1 MSDVKERITVSTFV
15 EKYNK
20 LTNAQLKDKY
30 VKEHVVKTYA
40 PLLSKMTILNLMNE
54 KSVVDE
60 NVKYIDL
67 VVSKLNFVMAILILY
82 TDIEP
87 DKSDEDKPL
96 TWDAYD
102 TLKSTGLLDKI
113 VQIIGEEEMEEL
125 LSVQKN
131 IMDTWHMQNKSIEAY
146 IANLVEIAAR
156 KFSVIAGVSMD
167 KLSDVLGDEEKM
179 KKVMSLLNKGLN
191 KIK

>member
-67 VVSKLNFVMAILILY
+67 VVSKLNFVMAILVLY

-131 IMDTWHMQNKSIEAY
+131 IMDTWHMQNKSTEAY

-191 KIK
+191 KIR